1 MTGLPLPSEDALAHS
16 QAMFAH
22 LVGGIKKNGG
32 WLSFADYM
40 AHVLY
45 APGLGYYTAGAQ
57 KFGAAGDF
65 VTAPE
70 MTPLFAQALAPQVA
84 EIMAASAPE
93 IIEVGAGSGQLAA
106 DLLQALETLQALPEH
121 YAILELSPD
130 LQARQRETLAAQV
143 PHLQDRVHWL
153 HRLPDEFSGVI
164 VANELL
170 DALPAHLVVWGP
182 KEISERGVSLDAAG
196 RFTWNDRPA
205 SGKLLEVATEIA
217 RSHSLHDGYLSEI
230 SLAARGWT
238 AAWADRLR
246 KGALLLF
253 DYGFPAHEYYHPQR
267 SEGTLMCHYRH
278 QAHADPFYLPGLQDV
293 TVHVDFTAIIATAH
307 ASGLDLLGYTS
318 QGQFLLNCG
327 ILQALEQ
334 LPAASPAYFR
344 AAGAVGK
351 LTMPHEMGELFK
363 VMALGRGIDQHLLGF
378 TRGDQS
384 YRL

>member
-22 LVGGIKKNGG
+22 LVGEIKKNGG

-40 AHVLY
+40 AQVLY
-45 APGLGYYTAGAQ
+45 APGLGYYAAGAQ

-70 MTPLFAQALAPQVA
+70 MTPLFVQALAPQVA

-182 KEISERGVSLDAAG
+182 KEISELGVSLDAEV

-205 SGKLLEVATEIA
+205 SGELL
-217 RSHSLHDGYLSEI
+217 
-230 SLAARGWT
+230 
-238 AAWADRLR
+238 
-246 KGALLLF
+246 
-253 DYGFPAHEYYHPQR
+253 
-267 SEGTLMCHYRH
+267 
-278 QAHADPFYLPGLQDV
+278 
-293 TVHVDFTAIIATAH
+293 
-307 ASGLDLLGYTS
+307 
-318 QGQFLLNCG
+318 
-327 ILQALEQ
+327 
-334 LPAASPAYFR
+334 
-344 AAGAVGK
+344 
-351 LTMPHEMGELFK
+351 
-363 VMALGRGIDQHLLGF
+363 
-378 TRGDQS
+378 
-384 YRL
+384 